1 MKTSILKIFFALLF
15 FSSISIAQENDENL
29 VLINSSV
36 KPDCERLLYQL
47 DTLMVE
53 VINKSRSLGYVVIYG
68 SDNPIDNFI
77 WERAVRNYINFR
89 RFDKN
94 RISVLT
100 TKSTQ
105 PMKIETFVAMNGA
118 KPDVEEKAF
127 SFVLPGEKPIL
138 FADDAVTMVKID
150 KKDTYITAGCAD
162 CCLSPLDLNFLAMFL
177 EANPQLKAEIKI
189 YNRSKKKADKLAK
202 IISDEVKSENKPSL
216 ARLEI
221 KYGGKGN
228 RDKSDSSEISDVK
241 TALIPR

>member
-1 MKTSILKIFFALLF
+1 MKTSILKIFFALLI
-15 FSSISIAQENDENL
+15 FSSTSIAQENDENL
-29 VLINSSV
+29 VLIKSSE
-36 KPDCERLLYQL
+36 KPDCELLFSQL

-53 VINKSRSLGYVVIYG
+53 VINKPQSLGYVVIYG

-105 PMKIETFVAMNGA
+105 PMKIESFVTTNGA
-118 KPDVEEKAF
+118 KPQIKEEPF
-127 SFVLPGEKPIL
+127 NFVLTNERPIL
-138 FADDAVTMVKID
+138 FAEDAVTITKTD
-150 KKDTYITAGCAD
+150 KKDTYITTGCAD
-162 CCLSPLDLNFLAMFL
+162 CCLGPLDLNFLAMFL

-189 YNRSKKKADKLAK
+189 YNRSKKKADKLTK
-202 IISDEVKSENKPSL
+202 IILDEIKSENKPSL
-216 ARLEI
+216 SRIEI

-241 TALIPR
+241 TILLPK